1 MPCPKFLILSPMQWN
16 VLISDHLVQTLD
28 KRYSSLLMIFRQF
41 RGSAI
46 SIQQFKLRPNILMLL
61 REFAMLRA
69 LLCTG
74 ALRAA
79 SAARVPEVLQAA
91 LGGGLGVGWL
101 LVTRVC
107 HGEAAGQVGHVCQ
120 SSQPRTPHCTLAH
133 TLGRGHYTDQ
143 SNSPCVSPC

>member
-1 MPCPKFLILSPMQWN
+1 MQWN

-107 HGEAAGQVGHVCQ
+107 HDKAAGQVGHVCQ
-120 SSQPRTPHCTLAH
+120 SSQP
-133 TLGRGHYTDQ
+133 
-143 SNSPCVSPC
+143 

>member
-1 MPCPKFLILSPMQWN
+1 MQWN

-46 SIQQFKLRPNILMLL
+46 SIQQFKPNILMLL

-74 ALRAA
+74 ALGAA
-79 SAARVPEVLQAA
+79 SAARVPEVLQAG
-91 LGGGLGVGWL
+91 LGGGADGGRL
-101 LVTRVC
+101 
-107 HGEAAGQVGHVCQ
+107 AIGHTGL
-120 SSQPRTPHCTLAH
+120 P
-133 TLGRGHYTDQ
+133 
-143 SNSPCVSPC
+143 

>member
-1 MPCPKFLILSPMQWN
+1 MQWN

-74 ALRAA
+74 ALGAA

-101 LVTRVC
+101 LVTRVR
-107 HGEAAGQVGHVCQ
+107 HGEAAGKVGHADT
-120 SSQPRTPHCTLAH
+120 RL
-133 TLGRGHYTDQ
+133 LE
-143 SNSPCVSPC
+143 CVSHHNLEHHTAHWHNTH